1 MASATDIINMKH
13 TNKIKFSHDTI
24 ATIGA
29 IALFATI
36 LMIVTNVN

>member
-1 MASATDIINMKH
+1 MYLDNINMKNI
-13 TNKIKFSHDTI
+13 NKIKFSHDTI

-36 LMIVTNVN
+36 LMIVTFVN